1 MQIEYVVYDLLNSPI
16 ILFILKI
23 VAVKSEKF
31 IINGIKF
38 NYSSISKKLK
48 TINLL
53 KIAKHVGNQNIKDV

>member
-48 TINLL
+48 TSL
-53 KIAKHVGNQNIKDV
+53 IKYISLFNKFYI